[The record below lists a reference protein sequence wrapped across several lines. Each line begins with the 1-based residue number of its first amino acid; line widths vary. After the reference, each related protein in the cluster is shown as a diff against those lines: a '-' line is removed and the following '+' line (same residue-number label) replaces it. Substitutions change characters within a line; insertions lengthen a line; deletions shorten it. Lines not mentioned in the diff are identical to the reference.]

1 MAHAAGAKPAAAK
14 PAAAKPAV
22 QPGVH
27 FQALTASQVTQA
39 PAGKVEVVEF
49 FGYYCPHCDH
59 IDPQVTKWLA
69 QQGSD
74 VFFRRVPFSPA
85 PATDVLQKMYFALEL
100 DGHVERLHS
109 AIFNAFHREKV
120 RFQTAEAAAD
130 WVARQGVDR
139 ARFLSLLNSFTVQT
153 KARAARQLA
162 DGYQI
167 NGVPSFGVAGLYV
180 VNLNPSVSQDTI
192 LDVVDVLVQRQR
204 KA

>member
-1 MAHAAGAKPAAAK
+1 M
-14 PAAAKPAV
+14 

-27 FQALTASQVTQA
+27 FQALTALKSPRRRQA
-39 PAGKVEVVEF
+39 KVEVVEF
-49 FGYYCPHCDH
+49 FGYYCPALRPHRPASH
-59 IDPQVTKWLA
+59 QWLA
-69 QQGSD
+69 QRFGRLLPPSAFQ
-74 VFFRRVPFSPA
+74 PA

-139 ARFLSLLNSFTVQT
+139 AQFLSLLNSFTVQT